1 MTAPGPSRPSNR
13 MSRRTVVLGLIVMAG
28 AFPGIVRM
36 LRGMAASRDAI
47 DDEASGDG
55 PWAQVTLRVEGMY

>member
-1 MTAPGPSRPSNR
+1 